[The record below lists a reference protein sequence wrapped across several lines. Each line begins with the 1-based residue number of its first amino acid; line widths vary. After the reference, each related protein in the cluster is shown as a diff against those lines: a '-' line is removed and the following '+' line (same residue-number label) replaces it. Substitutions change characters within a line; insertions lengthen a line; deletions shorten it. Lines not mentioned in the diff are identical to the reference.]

1 MFTALSV
8 TIAIGVM
15 AFIPQPVEPE
25 AVLESLQVAGTEMD
39 VLPSN
44 PEQLKARSP
53 TDERRTSLI
62 PIRTELPVVTYDS
75 ENNGGEQRRVSL
87 PPGRNTSLLA
97 VNSSHSEAIAQEPPH
112 VWLGF
117 QGTNPRYSNGNL
129 MRGETMSTRD
139 APPGG
144 STGRIGSAPQRH
156 GANSFSQ
163 KFSSYSPTSRVPIPS
178 RASMIRRAVGGDNT
192 PAAKVRPNQ
201 TSTFP
206 KLLHDTSSPIPLRNS
221 PSLVTMPRD
230 RTPEYMPTVFN
241 NNSVVTPAWDDS
253 PPTYRDHAQ
262 TTTPNVYSLHPAP
275 ANVRPIEVEP
285 TPYALLPSVPYPV
298 VARSKDPSAFWGP
311 KDISSENNASF
322 ATGGP
327 NAPLMRSVS
336 QPRRIVQHSG
346 AGAAHHVKMPTINE
360 VPFVRRGNDGQVT
373 DQTQWWGLVTGAA
386 TNP

>member
-1 MFTALSV
+1 MLTALCV

-25 AVLESLQVAGTEMD
+25 AVLESLQLAGTEMD

-44 PEQLKARSP
+44 PDPLKARSP
-53 TDERRTSLI
+53 TDERRTSLTRI
-62 PIRTELPVVTYDS
+62 LTELPVVTYNS
-75 ENNGGEQRRVSL
+75 ENNGGVQRGVSL
-87 PPGRNTSLLA
+87 PPGRNTSPLA
-97 VNSSHSEAIAQEPPH
+97 VNSSHREAIPLEPPH
-112 VWLGF
+112 VWLGL
-117 QGTNPRYSNGNL
+117 QGRNPRYSNGKL
-129 MRGETMSTRD
+129 MRSGTMSTRD

-144 STGRIGSAPQRH
+144 STSIGSVPQRH
-156 GANSFSQ
+156 GADTFSQ

-178 RASMIRRAVGGDNT
+178 RASMIRRAVGGNNT
-192 PAAKVRPNQ
+192 PATKVRPNQ
-201 TSTFP
+201 NSTFP

-221 PSLVTMPRD
+221 PSLVTMPHD
-230 RTPEYMPTVFN
+230 RIPEYMPTVFN
-241 NNSVVTPAWDDS
+241 NNSVVTPPWDDL

-275 ANVRPIEVEP
+275 ANVRPTEVEP

-298 VARSKDPSAFWGP
+298 SARSKDPSASWGP

-336 QPRRIVQHSG
+336 QPRRVVQHSG
-346 AGAAHHVKMPTINE
+346 AGTAHHVKMPPIDE

-373 DQTQWWGLVTGAA
+373 DQTQWWGLVTSAA
-386 TNP
+386 TTSP